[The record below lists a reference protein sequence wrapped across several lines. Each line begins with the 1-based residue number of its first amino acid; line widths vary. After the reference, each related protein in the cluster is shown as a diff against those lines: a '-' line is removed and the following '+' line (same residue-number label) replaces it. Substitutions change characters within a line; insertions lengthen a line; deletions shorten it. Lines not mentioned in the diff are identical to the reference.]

1 MSVRRLLTLLSGF
14 LACLSTAFAFRMFP
28 VDLST
33 PVTWLWIPLFAGT
46 IFVNSFGLA
55 AITLMVPWEVITH
68 YFPRGRKLQVL
79 DGEIGRVLDE
89 VATTAPTLPRE
100 QVA

>member
-1 MSVRRLLTLLSGF
+1 MSVRRFLALLSGF
-14 LACLSTAFAFRMFP
+14 LACLITALAFRLFP

-55 AITLMVPWEVITH
+55 ALTLMVPWEIITH
-68 YFPRGRKLQVL
+68 YFPRGRKLQII
-79 DGEIGRVLDE
+79 DEKTGHRLDE
-89 VATTAPTLPRE
+89 VTTTAPALPRE